1 MAKACNIYKCVY
13 KRSTSFQ
20 WKVYLWLYKITESRN
35 HDAILWEVRQC
46 IKHPTLNKNPN
57 VIESHPVGGCGF
69 AHMFETKEQ
78 LNDLMLEINLVMI
91 SNVGQT
97 TCVKTQLTELH
108 CSWQ

>member
-1 MAKACNIYKCVY
+1 MM
-13 KRSTSFQ
+13 RSRGGFDNASNTPHS
-20 WKVYLWLYKITESRN
+20 T
-35 HDAILWEVRQC
+35 
-46 IKHPTLNKNPN
+46 KNPN